1 MPQYCV
7 HVFQS
12 LFCEIRINEYF
23 QNYILSKILI
33 MFTKEYGTENVGK
46 SYMFKTL

>member
-1 MPQYCV
+1 MPTILCTCI
-7 HVFQS
+7 S
-12 LFCEIRINEYF
+12 IIILWNKNEYF